1 MLHCP
6 LASPASA
13 NGAELSEPTAPE
25 GKDPVP
31 HRVGFPSPET
41 CPELLSL
48 SKEQLHNPLSHLSFL
63 LKTSAVP
70 VWGQGWVFLFVLGV
84 WWVFLL
90 SRIILLFSTVCDVSS
105 RLLLRKTAP

>member
-1 MLHCP
+1 MLRCP
-6 LASPASA
+6 LASPASP
-13 NGAELSEPTAPE
+13 NRAELSEPTAPE

-31 HRVGFPSPET
+31 HRVGFPSTET

-70 VWGQGWVFLFVLGV
+70 VWGRGWVFFVC
-84 WWVFLL
+84 
-90 SRIILLFSTVCDVSS
+90 SRGLVGFFALENNPFIFYSL
-105 RLLLRKTAP
+105 